1 MDDQWKDRPAF
12 FSNQMDIIIIALV
25 VMDSGKK
32 YVGISETLVNKHSQS
47 NSHKAVLLN
56 EMSESSRLT
65 TVLTPADKKVKQPFT
80 DSDSHF
86 QLT

>member
-47 NSHKAVLLN
+47 NSRKAVLLN